1 MANSVAYNNN
11 IELVA
16 RTQSVFQ
23 EEKIKQIPYSFPLDG
38 KFYTIFNDKII
49 YQSSIN
55 SLSNYI
61 TFNNY
66 INLDGLNKKVQE
78 LEKLFHIEWQRNKS
92 YIKIDSQE
100 ILHRVHKVIEQI
112 AKINYEKIL
121 VELSPTNA
129 IIFKI
134 LLKKEN
140 NLLLLL
146 TFPFSKIQNLEK
158 DEVIYSLFEN
168 RELIVSNAKPIN
180 EVVEGINEYTKQ

>member
-1 MANSVAYNNN
+1 MANSVAYHNN
-11 IELVA
+11 IEFVA
-16 RTQSVFQ
+16 RAQSVFQ
-23 EEKIKQIPYSFPLDG
+23 EEKLKQVPYSFSLDG
-38 KFYTIFNDKII
+38 KFYAIFKGQIIAIRNNNLSFYTDSHRDYNSDK
-49 YQSSIN
+49 
-55 SLSNYI
+55 
-61 TFNNY
+61 
-66 INLDGLNKKVQE
+66 LNERIEE
-78 LEKLFHIEWQRNKS
+78 LEKLFDIEWQKNKN
-92 YIKIDSQE
+92 YIKIDSRE
-100 ILHRVHKVIEQI
+100 ALNKSIKTIKRI